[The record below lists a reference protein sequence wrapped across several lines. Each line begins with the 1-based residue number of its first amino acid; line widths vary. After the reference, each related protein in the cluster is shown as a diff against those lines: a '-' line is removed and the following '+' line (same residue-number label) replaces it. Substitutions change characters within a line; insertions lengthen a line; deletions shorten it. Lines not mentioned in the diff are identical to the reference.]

1 MKEFFSKTV
10 ISAFKKHKNEASK
23 NKRWKYIKTDQFWKE
38 MDILIT
44 IDNHSHWTRV
54 FIKLNTSI
62 DRNPLSQNDVT
73 AGDGSNHSGD
83 IPNKFFK
90 EVIDDIVT
98 APHLRTMIRAYIK
111 KSQQKSFKINL

>member
-1 MKEFFSKTV
+1 MKWYNDL
-10 ISAFKKHKNEASK
+10 ILQKNL
-23 NKRWKYIKTDQFWKE
+23 
-38 MDILIT
+38 LIT
-44 IDNHSHWTRV
+44 IDNHSHSTRV
-54 FIKLNTSI
+54 SIKFYTSI

-83 IPNKFFK
+83 IPNKFFR

-111 KSQQKSFKINL
+111 KNQHKIIKNKSIKLI